1 MKDAQKIINRLKAL
15 KRYTLSSYGMGI
27 YIDEEGSLVK
37 WDAVQEII
45 DEFEVKKWL
54 SVIGSETYTC
64 TVKVTI
70 KWTGNY

>member
-15 KRYTLSSYGMGI
+15 KRYTLYPYGMGI

-45 DEFEVKKWL
+45 DEFEVKK
-54 SVIGSETYTC
+54 
-64 TVKVTI
+64 
-70 KWTGNY
+70 